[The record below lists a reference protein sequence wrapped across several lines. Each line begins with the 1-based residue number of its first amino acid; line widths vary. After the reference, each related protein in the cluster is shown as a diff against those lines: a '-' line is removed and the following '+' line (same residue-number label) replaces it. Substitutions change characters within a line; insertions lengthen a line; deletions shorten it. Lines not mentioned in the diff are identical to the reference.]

1 MTVPEA
7 TLGVRISSSQP
18 PRPIGVAVMIGAK
31 VLAVVSISEMRRVA
45 SQIDHM
51 EVAAEHVDE
60 E

>member
-1 MTVPEA
+1 M
-7 TLGVRISSSQP
+7 GVRISSSQP